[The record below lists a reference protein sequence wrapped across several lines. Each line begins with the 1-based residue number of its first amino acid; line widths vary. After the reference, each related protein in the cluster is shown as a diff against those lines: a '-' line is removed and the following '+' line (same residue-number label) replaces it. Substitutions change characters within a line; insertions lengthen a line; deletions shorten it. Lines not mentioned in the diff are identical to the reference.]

1 MPHDGADR
9 RLLHCFHFC
18 GNGEGA
24 YGASTAALKGG
35 MVKKMEE
42 YRDYMI
48 RAVAANAQ
56 INAFAITSRDLTETA
71 RQAHNTSPIATAALG
86 RAMSG
91 ALMMADMLKGPSD
104 LLTIQID
111 GDGPMQGLV
120 VTADNQ
126 GHVKG
131 YVKNPNVILP
141 PNEQG
146 HLNVGGAIGRGTL
159 TVIRDMNLKD
169 PYIGQ
174 IPLVT
179 GEVAED
185 LTAYYAQ
192 SEQIPSS
199 VGLGVLMNK
208 DNTVRRAGGFVVQL
222 MPFADDEVIGKL
234 EDNIRKIS
242 SVTSILNE
250 DSRPEHLLEVVLDG
264 FDLQVTSKEDVS
276 FYCNCS
282 RERFESGLVLLGKE
296 ELESII
302 EDGKDIE
309 LACQFCSRTYSYTP
323 DEVKKLLPRA
333 AAAKREST

>member
-1 MPHDGADR
+1 MQ
-9 RLLHCFHFC
+9 
-18 GNGEGA
+18 
-24 YGASTAALKGG
+24 
-35 MVKKMEE
+35 E
-42 YRDYMI
+42 YKDYMI
-48 RAVAANAQ
+48 RAVAADAQ
-56 INAFAITSRDLTETA
+56 IRAFAITSRDLTETA
-71 RQAHNTSPIATAALG
+71 RKAHNTSPIATAALG

-91 ALMMADMLKGPSD
+91 ALMMAEMLKGPRD

-126 GHVKG
+126 GRVKG
-131 YVKNPNVILP
+131 YVKKTDVILP

-179 GEVAED
+179 GEIAED

-208 DNTVRRAGGFVVQL
+208 DNTVKRAGGFVVQL
-222 MPFADDEVIGKL
+222 MPFADEGVIGKL
-234 EDNIRKIS
+234 ENNIRRIK
-242 SVTSILNE
+242 SVTHILDE
-250 DSRPEHLLEVVLDG
+250 DSRPEHLLDTVLEG
-264 FDLQVTSKEDVS
+264 FDIQITSREDVS

-282 RERFESGLVLLGKE
+282 RERFERGLILLGRE
-296 ELESII
+296 ELENII
-302 EDGKDIE
+302 ADGKEIE
-309 LACQFCSRTYSYTP
+309 LACQFCNRRYTYTP
-323 DEVKKLLPRA
+323 DEVKKLLPRTA
-333 AAAKREST
+333 ASKREGT

>member
-1 MPHDGADR
+1 
-9 RLLHCFHFC
+9 
-18 GNGEGA
+18 
-24 YGASTAALKGG
+24 
-35 MVKKMEE
+35 
-42 YRDYMI
+42 MI
-48 RAVAANAQ
+48 RAVAADAQ
-56 INAFAITSRDLTETA
+56 IRAFAITSRDLTETA
-71 RQAHNTSPIATAALG
+71 RKAHNTSPIATAALG

-91 ALMMADMLKGPSD
+91 ALMMAEMLKGPRD

-126 GHVKG
+126 GRVKG
-131 YVKNPNVILP
+131 YVKKTDVILP

-179 GEVAED
+179 GEIAED

-208 DNTVRRAGGFVVQL
+208 DNTVKRAGGFVVQL
-222 MPFADDEVIGKL
+222 MPFADEEVIGKL
-234 EDNIRKIS
+234 ENNIRRIK
-242 SVTSILNE
+242 SVTHILDE
-250 DSRPEHLLEVVLDG
+250 DSRPEHLLDTVLEG
-264 FDLQVTSKEDVS
+264 FDIQITSREDVS

-282 RERFESGLVLLGKE
+282 RERFERGLILLGRE
-296 ELESII
+296 ELENII
-302 EDGKDIE
+302 ADGKEIE
-309 LACQFCSRTYSYTP
+309 LACQFCNRRYTYTP
-323 DEVKKLLPRA
+323 DEVKKLLPRTA
-333 AAAKREST
+333 ASKREGT

>member
-1 MPHDGADR
+1 MQ
-9 RLLHCFHFC
+9 
-18 GNGEGA
+18 
-24 YGASTAALKGG
+24 
-35 MVKKMEE
+35 E
-42 YRDYMI
+42 YKDYMI
-48 RAVAANAQ
+48 RAVAADAQ
-56 INAFAITSRDLTETA
+56 IRAFAITSRDLTETA
-71 RQAHNTSPIATAALG
+71 RKAHNTSPIATAALG

-91 ALMMADMLKGPSD
+91 ALMMAEMLKGPRD

-126 GHVKG
+126 GRVKG
-131 YVKNPNVILP
+131 YVKKTDVILP

-179 GEVAED
+179 GEIAED

-208 DNTVRRAGGFVVQL
+208 DNTVKRAGGFVVQL
-222 MPFADDEVIGKL
+222 MPFADEGVIGKL
-234 EDNIRKIS
+234 ENNIRRIK
-242 SVTSILNE
+242 SVTHILDE
-250 DSRPEHLLEVVLDG
+250 DSRPEHLLDTVLDG
-264 FDLQVTSKEDVS
+264 FDIQITSREDVS

-282 RERFESGLVLLGKE
+282 RERFERGLILLGRE
-296 ELESII
+296 ELENII
-302 EDGKDIE
+302 ADGKEIE
-309 LACQFCSRTYSYTP
+309 LACQFCNRRYTYTP
-323 DEVKKLLPRA
+323 DEVKKLLPRIA
-333 AAAKREST
+333 ASKREGT

>member
-1 MPHDGADR
+1 MQ
-9 RLLHCFHFC
+9 
-18 GNGEGA
+18 
-24 YGASTAALKGG
+24 
-35 MVKKMEE
+35 E
-42 YRDYMI
+42 YKDYMI
-48 RAVAANAQ
+48 RAVAADAQ
-56 INAFAITSRDLTETA
+56 IRAFAITSRDLTETA
-71 RQAHNTSPIATAALG
+71 RKAHNTSPIATAALG

-91 ALMMADMLKGPSD
+91 ALMMAEMLKGPRD

-126 GHVKG
+126 GRVKG
-131 YVKNPNVILP
+131 YVKKTDVILP

-179 GEVAED
+179 GEIAED

-208 DNTVRRAGGFVVQL
+208 DNTVKRAGGFVVQL
-222 MPFADDEVIGKL
+222 MPFADEGVIGKL
-234 EDNIRKIS
+234 ENNIRRIK
-242 SVTSILNE
+242 SVTHILDE
-250 DSRPEHLLEVVLDG
+250 DSRPEHLLDTVLEG
-264 FDLQVTSKEDVS
+264 FDIQITSREDVS

-282 RERFESGLVLLGKE
+282 RERFERWLILLGRE
-296 ELESII
+296 ELENII
-302 EDGKDIE
+302 ADGKEIE
-309 LACQFCSRTYSYTP
+309 LACQFCNRRYTYTP
-323 DEVKKLLPRA
+323 DEVKKLLPRTA
-333 AAAKREST
+333 ASKREGT

>member
-1 MPHDGADR
+1 MQ
-9 RLLHCFHFC
+9 
-18 GNGEGA
+18 
-24 YGASTAALKGG
+24 
-35 MVKKMEE
+35 E
-42 YRDYMI
+42 YKDYMI
-48 RAVAANAQ
+48 RAVAADAQ
-56 INAFAITSRDLTETA
+56 IRAFAITSRDLTETA
-71 RQAHNTSPIATAALG
+71 RKAHNTSPIATAALG

-91 ALMMADMLKGPSD
+91 ALMMAEMLKGPRD

-126 GHVKG
+126 GRVKG
-131 YVKNPNVILP
+131 YVKKTDVILP

-179 GEVAED
+179 GEIAEE

-208 DNTVRRAGGFVVQL
+208 DNTVKRAGGFVVQL
-222 MPFADDEVIGKL
+222 MPFADEGVIGKL
-234 EDNIRKIS
+234 ENNIRRIK
-242 SVTSILNE
+242 SVTHILDE
-250 DSRPEHLLEVVLDG
+250 DSRPEHLLDTVLEG
-264 FDLQVTSKEDVS
+264 FDIQITSREDVS

-282 RERFESGLVLLGKE
+282 RERFERGLILLGRE
-296 ELESII
+296 ELENII
-302 EDGKDIE
+302 ADGKEIE
-309 LACQFCSRTYSYTP
+309 LACQFCNRRYTYTP
-323 DEVKKLLPRA
+323 DEVKKLLPRTA
-333 AAAKREST
+333 ASKREGT

>member
-56 INAFAITSRDLTETA
+56 INAFAITSRDLTEAA

-120 VTADNQ
+120 VTADNR

-250 DSRPEHLLEVVLDG
+250 DSRPEHLLQVVLDG

-282 RERFESGLVLLGKE
+282 RERFERGLVLLGKE

-309 LACQFCSRTYSYTP
+309 LVCQFCNRTYSYTP
-323 DEVKKLLPRA
+323 DEVKMLLPRA

>member
-1 MPHDGADR
+1 
-9 RLLHCFHFC
+9 
-18 GNGEGA
+18 
-24 YGASTAALKGG
+24 
-35 MVKKMEE
+35 
-42 YRDYMI
+42 MI

-56 INAFAITSRDLTETA
+56 IRAFAVTARDLTETA

-91 ALMMADMLKGPSD
+91 ALMMAEMLKGPSD

-111 GDGPMQGLV
+111 GDGPLQGLV
-120 VTADNQ
+120 VTADNH

-131 YVKNPNVILP
+131 YVKNTSVILP

-179 GEVAED
+179 GEIAED

-222 MPFADDEVIGKL
+222 MPFAEDEVIGKL
-234 EDNIRKIS
+234 EENIRKIS
-242 SVTSILNE
+242 SVTSILEE
-250 DSRPEHLLEVVLDG
+250 DSRPEHLLDAVLDG
-264 FDLQVTSKEDVS
+264 FDIQINSREDVS
-276 FYCNCS
+276 FFCNCS
-282 RERFESGLVLLGKE
+282 RERFERGLVLLGKE

-302 EDGKDIE
+302 ADGKDIE
-309 LACQFCSRTYSYTP
+309 LVCQFCSKTYRYTP
-323 DEVKKLLPRA
+323 EEVEKLLPRA
-333 AAAKREST
+333 VAAKRESS

>member
-1 MPHDGADR
+1 MQ
-9 RLLHCFHFC
+9 
-18 GNGEGA
+18 
-24 YGASTAALKGG
+24 
-35 MVKKMEE
+35 E
-42 YRDYMI
+42 YKDYMI
-48 RAVAANAQ
+48 RAVAADAQ
-56 INAFAITSRDLTETA
+56 IRAFAITSRDLTETA
-71 RQAHNTSPIATAALG
+71 RKAHNTSPIATAALG

-91 ALMMADMLKGPSD
+91 ALMMAEMLKGPRD

-126 GHVKG
+126 GRVKG
-131 YVKNPNVILP
+131 YVKKTDVILP

-179 GEVAED
+179 GEIAED

-208 DNTVRRAGGFVVQL
+208 DNTVKRAGGFVVQL
-222 MPFADDEVIGKL
+222 MPFADEGVIGKL
-234 EDNIRKIS
+234 ENNIRRIK
-242 SVTSILNE
+242 SVTHILDE
-250 DSRPEHLLEVVLDG
+250 DSRPEHLLDTVLEG
-264 FDLQVTSKEDVS
+264 FDIQITSREDVS

-282 RERFESGLVLLGKE
+282 RERFERGLILFGRE
-296 ELESII
+296 ELENII
-302 EDGKDIE
+302 ADGKEIE
-309 LACQFCSRTYSYTP
+309 LACQFCNRRYTYTP
-323 DEVKKLLPRA
+323 DEVKKLLPRTA
-333 AAAKREST
+333 ASKREGT

>member
-1 MPHDGADR
+1 MQ
-9 RLLHCFHFC
+9 
-18 GNGEGA
+18 
-24 YGASTAALKGG
+24 
-35 MVKKMEE
+35 E
-42 YRDYMI
+42 YKDYMI
-48 RAVAANAQ
+48 RAVAADAQ
-56 INAFAITSRDLTETA
+56 IRAFAITSRDLTETA
-71 RQAHNTSPIATAALG
+71 RKAHNTSPIATAALG

-91 ALMMADMLKGPSD
+91 ALMMAEMLKGPRD

-126 GHVKG
+126 GRVKG
-131 YVKNPNVILP
+131 YVKKTDVILP

-179 GEVAED
+179 GEIAED

-208 DNTVRRAGGFVVQL
+208 DNLSPTFWMRTAGRSTFWTLSWKGL
-222 MPFADDEVIGKL
+222 
-234 EDNIRKIS
+234 IS
-242 SVTSILNE
+242 RSLREKTSVFTA
-250 DSRPEHLLEVVLDG
+250 
-264 FDLQVTSKEDVS
+264 T
-276 FYCNCS
+276 
-282 RERFESGLVLLGKE
+282 
-296 ELESII
+296 
-302 EDGKDIE
+302 
-309 LACQFCSRTYSYTP
+309 
-323 DEVKKLLPRA
+323 A
-333 AAAKREST
+333 AGNALSAG

>member
-126 GHVKG
+126 GLVKG

-250 DSRPEHLLEVVLDG
+250 DSRPEHLLQVVLDG

-282 RERFESGLVLLGKE
+282 RERFERGLVLLGKE

-309 LACQFCSRTYSYTP
+309 LVCQFCNRTYSYTP

>member
-1 MPHDGADR
+1 MVR
-9 RLLHCFHFC
+9 
-18 GNGEGA
+18 
-24 YGASTAALKGG
+24 TALCSGDQKEE
-35 MVKKMEE
+35 MEE
-42 YRDYMI
+42 YKDYMI

-56 INAFAITSRDLTETA
+56 IRAFAVTARDLTETA
-71 RQAHNTSPIATAALG
+71 RKAHNTSPIATAALG

-91 ALMMADMLKGPSD
+91 ALMMADMLKGPRD

-111 GDGPMQGLV
+111 GDGPLQGLV

-131 YVKNPNVILP
+131 YVKNTNVILP

-179 GEVAED
+179 GEIAED

-208 DNTVRRAGGFVVQL
+208 ENTVRRAGGFVVQL
-222 MPFADDEVIGKL
+222 MPFADDEVISRL
-234 EDNIRKIS
+234 ENNIDRK
-242 SVTSILNE
+242 SV
-250 DSRPEHLLEVVLDG
+250 V
-264 FDLQVTSKEDVS
+264 
-276 FYCNCS
+276 
-282 RERFESGLVLLGKE
+282 
-296 ELESII
+296 
-302 EDGKDIE
+302 
-309 LACQFCSRTYSYTP
+309 
-323 DEVKKLLPRA
+323 
-333 AAAKREST
+333 

>member
-1 MPHDGADR
+1 MQ
-9 RLLHCFHFC
+9 
-18 GNGEGA
+18 
-24 YGASTAALKGG
+24 
-35 MVKKMEE
+35 E
-42 YRDYMI
+42 YKDYMI
-48 RAVAANAQ
+48 RAVAADAQ
-56 INAFAITSRDLTETA
+56 IRAFAITSRDLTETA
-71 RQAHNTSPIATAALG
+71 RKAHNTSPIATAALG

-91 ALMMADMLKGPSD
+91 ALMMAEMLKGPRD

-111 GDGPMQGLV
+111 SDGPMQGLV

-126 GHVKG
+126 GRVKG
-131 YVKNPNVILP
+131 YVKKTDVILP

-179 GEVAED
+179 GEIAED

-208 DNTVRRAGGFVVQL
+208 DNTVKRAGGFVVQL
-222 MPFADDEVIGKL
+222 MPFADEGVIGKL
-234 EDNIRKIS
+234 ENNIRRIK
-242 SVTSILNE
+242 SVTHILDE
-250 DSRPEHLLEVVLDG
+250 DSRPEHLLDTVLEG
-264 FDLQVTSKEDVS
+264 FDIQITSREDVS

-282 RERFESGLVLLGKE
+282 RERFERGLILLGRE
-296 ELESII
+296 ELENII
-302 EDGKDIE
+302 ADGKEIE
-309 LACQFCSRTYSYTP
+309 LACQFCNRRYTYTP
-323 DEVKKLLPRA
+323 DEVKKLLPRTA
-333 AAAKREST
+333 ASKREGT

>member
-1 MPHDGADR
+1 MQ
-9 RLLHCFHFC
+9 
-18 GNGEGA
+18 
-24 YGASTAALKGG
+24 
-35 MVKKMEE
+35 E
-42 YRDYMI
+42 YKDYMI
-48 RAVAANAQ
+48 RAVAADAQ
-56 INAFAITSRDLTETA
+56 IRAFAITSRDLTETA
-71 RQAHNTSPIATAALG
+71 RKAHNTRPIATAALG

-91 ALMMADMLKGPSD
+91 ALMMAEMLKGPRD

-126 GHVKG
+126 GRVKG
-131 YVKNPNVILP
+131 YVKKTDVILP

-179 GEVAED
+179 GEIAED

-208 DNTVRRAGGFVVQL
+208 DNTVKRAGGFVVQL
-222 MPFADDEVIGKL
+222 MPFADEGVIGKL
-234 EDNIRKIS
+234 ENNIRRIK
-242 SVTSILNE
+242 SVTHILDE
-250 DSRPEHLLEVVLDG
+250 DSRPEHLLDTVLEG
-264 FDLQVTSKEDVS
+264 FDIQITSREDVS

-282 RERFESGLVLLGKE
+282 RERFERGLILLGRE
-296 ELESII
+296 ELENII
-302 EDGKDIE
+302 ADGKEIE
-309 LACQFCSRTYSYTP
+309 LACQFCNRRYTYTP
-323 DEVKKLLPRA
+323 DEVKKLLPRTA
-333 AAAKREST
+333 ASKREGT

>member
-1 MPHDGADR
+1 MQ
-9 RLLHCFHFC
+9 
-18 GNGEGA
+18 
-24 YGASTAALKGG
+24 
-35 MVKKMEE
+35 E
-42 YRDYMI
+42 YKDYMI
-48 RAVAANAQ
+48 RAVAADAQ
-56 INAFAITSRDLTETA
+56 IRAFAITSRDLTETA
-71 RQAHNTSPIATAALG
+71 RKAHNTSPIATAALG

-91 ALMMADMLKGPSD
+91 ALMMAEMLKGPRD

-126 GHVKG
+126 GRVKG
-131 YVKNPNVILP
+131 YVKKTDVILP

-179 GEVAED
+179 GEIAED

-208 DNTVRRAGGFVVQL
+208 DNTVKRAGGFVVQL
-222 MPFADDEVIGKL
+222 MPFADEGVIGKL
-234 EDNIRKIS
+234 ENNIRRIK
-242 SVTSILNE
+242 SVTHILDE
-250 DSRPEHLLEVVLDG
+250 DSRPEHLLDTVLEG
-264 FDLQVTSKEDVS
+264 FDIQITSREDVS

-282 RERFESGLVLLGKE
+282 RERFERGLILLGRE
-296 ELESII
+296 ELENII
-302 EDGKDIE
+302 ADGKEIE
-309 LACQFCSRTYSYTP
+309 LACQFCNRRYTYTT
-323 DEVKKLLPRA
+323 DEVKKLLPRTA
-333 AAAKREST
+333 ASKREGT

>member
-1 MPHDGADR
+1 MQ
-9 RLLHCFHFC
+9 
-18 GNGEGA
+18 
-24 YGASTAALKGG
+24 
-35 MVKKMEE
+35 E
-42 YRDYMI
+42 YKDYMI
-48 RAVAANAQ
+48 HAVAADAQ
-56 INAFAITSRDLTETA
+56 IRAFAITSRDLTETA
-71 RQAHNTSPIATAALG
+71 RKAHNTSPIATAALG

-91 ALMMADMLKGPSD
+91 ALMMAEMLKGPRD

-126 GHVKG
+126 GRVKG
-131 YVKNPNVILP
+131 YVKKTDVILP

-179 GEVAED
+179 GEIAED

-208 DNTVRRAGGFVVQL
+208 DNTVKRAGGFVVQL
-222 MPFADDEVIGKL
+222 MPFADEGVIGKL
-234 EDNIRKIS
+234 ENNIRRIK
-242 SVTSILNE
+242 SVTHILDE
-250 DSRPEHLLEVVLDG
+250 DSRPEHLLDTVLEG
-264 FDLQVTSKEDVS
+264 FDIQITSREDVS

-282 RERFESGLVLLGKE
+282 RERFERGLILLGRE
-296 ELESII
+296 ELENII
-302 EDGKDIE
+302 ADGKEIE
-309 LACQFCSRTYSYTP
+309 LACQFCNRRYTYTP
-323 DEVKKLLPRA
+323 DEVKKLLPRTA
-333 AAAKREST
+333 ASKREGT

>member
-1 MPHDGADR
+1 M
-9 RLLHCFHFC
+9 
-18 GNGEGA
+18 NSET
-24 YGASTAALKGG
+24 YK
-35 MVKKMEE
+35 
-42 YRDYMI
+42 DYMI

-56 INAFAITSRDLTETA
+56 IRAFAVTARDLTEKA

-91 ALMMADMLKGPSD
+91 ALMMADMLKGPRD

-120 VTADNQ
+120 VTADNH

-141 PNEQG
+141 PNAQR
-146 HLNVGGAIGRGTL
+146 HLNVGGAVGHGTL
-159 TVIRDMNLKD
+159 TVIRDMDLKD

-179 GEVAED
+179 GEIAED

-199 VGLGVLMNK
+199 VGLGVLMNRE
-208 DNTVRRAGGFVVQL
+208 NTVRRAGGFVVQL
-222 MPFADDEVIGKL
+222 MPFAEEDVISRL
-234 EDNIRKIS
+234 EENIRSIR
-242 SVTSILNE
+242 SVTTILE
-250 DSRPEHLLEVVLDG
+250 EESTPEHLLETVLAG
-264 FDLQVTSKEDVS
+264 FDLQVTSVEDVS

-282 RERFESGLVLLGKE
+282 RERFERGLVLLGKE

-302 EDGKDIE
+302 AEGADVD
-309 LACQFCSRTYSYTP
+309 LTCQFCSRSYRFTP
-323 DEVKKLLPRA
+323 DQIRKILPR
-333 AAAKREST
+333 TQPGT

>member
-1 MPHDGADR
+1 
-9 RLLHCFHFC
+9 
-18 GNGEGA
+18 
-24 YGASTAALKGG
+24 
-35 MVKKMEE
+35 MEE

-48 RAVAANAQ
+48 RAVAADAQ
-56 INAFAITSRDLTETA
+56 IRAFAITARNLTETA
-71 RQAHNTSPIATAALG
+71 RKAHNTSPIATAALG

-91 ALMMADMLKGPSD
+91 ALMMAEMLKGPRD

-111 GDGPMQGLV
+111 GDGPLQGLV

-141 PNEQG
+141 PNKEG

-179 GEVAED
+179 GEIAED

-208 DNTVRRAGGFVVQL
+208 DNTVKRAGGFVVQL

-234 EDNIRKIS
+234 EENIRRIS
-242 SVTSILNE
+242 SVTGILEE
-250 DSRPEHLLEVVLDG
+250 DSRPEHLLDIVLDG
-264 FDLQVTSKEDVS
+264 FDVQITSREDVC

-282 RERFESGLVLLGKE
+282 RERFERGLVLLGKE
-296 ELESII
+296 ELEDII
-302 EDGKDIE
+302 ADGKDIE
-309 LACQFCSRTYSYTP
+309 LACQFCSSTYRYTT

-333 AAAKREST
+333 AAAGR